1 MVNKMIEITC
11 PECGGDGTVW
21 ILDWL
26 YWNGDQDDH
35 EEQCERCFGEGTLI
49 VDAED
54 YYSDHPEETPEG
66 FWGEEE
72 E

>member
-1 MVNKMIEITC
+1 MTNKMIEITC

-21 ILDWL
+21 VLDWL

-35 EEQCERCFGEGTLI
+35 EEVCELCNGEGKTL

-54 YYSDHPEETPEG
+54 YYSDHPEE
-66 FWGEEE
+66 EEE
-72 E
+72 